1 MRFSS
6 FTNRIGM
13 KIKKLSFDR
22 NENKTAIEVSGLE
35 VPDWIAALLIV
46 SAFMSMISLGVLYP
60 R

>member
-1 MRFSS
+1 
-6 FTNRIGM
+6 M

-46 SAFMSMISLGVLYP
+46 SAFMSMISLGVLYL
-60 R
+60 RQ

>member
-1 MRFSS
+1 
-6 FTNRIGM
+6 M

-46 SAFMSMISLGVLYP
+46 SFMSMISLGVLYL
-60 R
+60 RQ